1 MLADGDGFDA
11 PVLEGLLWG
20 ALLLGAAASVVRSPR
35 GARIGWLLIAAG
47 LSLIVVD
54 KAFDVHAIAHSIGQS
69 IAIAV
74 DPENQL
80 RGPNA
85 VYRDVALGALF
96 VAAAAAAAWVLW
108 RDADVGRDKVF
119 CYVGLCCVGALLA
132 ARLAPGIEERL
143 HDWVTK
149 AIELTAWSLVC
160 YGEWLGRRRP
170 VPRRPVDGFVEVPK

>member
-1 MLADGDGFDA
+1 MLAEGDGFDA

-20 ALLLGAAASVVRSPR
+20 ALLLGAAALAVRSPR

-47 LSLIVVD
+47 LLLIVVD
-54 KAFDVHAIAHSIGQS
+54 KAFDVHAIAHAFGQW

-85 VYRDVALGALF
+85 VYRDVALGTIF
-96 VAAAAAAAWVLW
+96 VAVAGAAAWVLR
-108 RDADVGRDKVF
+108 RDTDVGRDKVL

-132 ARLAPGIEERL
+132 LRLAPGIEERL
-143 HDWVTK
+143 HDYVTK
-149 AIELTAWSLVC
+149 AIELIAWSFVLA
-160 YGEWLGRRRP
+160 GEWTGTRRSLP
-170 VPRRPVDGFVEVPK
+170 KRRADGFVDLPR